1 MQSEYGFNVENWTYF
16 CAYARWYP
24 DLFLDLIKPEKGGLN
39 LHFDQRV
46 YLRAMLRFVS
56 FYGVFPRGYGKTFDE
71 VLASM
76 LVCVFFPEISIS
88 LTAQTKENAAELLKD
103 KYRD

>member
-1 MQSEYGFNVENWTYF
+1 MKSEYGFNVENWTYF
-16 CAYARWYP
+16 CSYARWYP

-56 FYGVFPRGYGKTFDE
+56 FYGVFPRG
-71 VLASM
+71 
-76 LVCVFFPEISIS
+76 
-88 LTAQTKENAAELLKD
+88 
-103 KYRD
+103 